1 MAGIWKSHWNLA
13 KKCLNFCKNE
23 KTWIFDIFSWK
34 ITVNRPVF
42 LQFCPPMAYFWWK
55 LDGIAN
61 LYPLAAF
68 CTKKNGFLGPKGEN
82 FEIFKIFD
90 PAHFW
95 GSGGLIMLPQGQ
107 EDVCEQRGPPDD
119 DFEYWTAFVPR
130 RGAEIWAAKVFWRKT
145 KNSRKCI
152 FIIWVQPDVFIF
164 TKMVLRGTNWSHMK
178 TFITVGHFGGIWQE
192 KTHFEPK
199 ISQKYIRKRPK
210 SGKPRQALFRAHFI
224 VQIAIG
230 GS

>member
-1 MAGIWKSHWNLA
+1 
-13 KKCLNFCKNE
+13 
-23 KTWIFDIFSWK
+23 
-34 ITVNRPVF
+34 
-42 LQFCPPMAYFWWK
+42 MAYFWWI
-55 LDGIAN
+55 LDSIAV

-68 CTKKNGFLGPKGEN
+68 CTQKNGFLGSKGEN
-82 FEIFKIFD
+82 FEIFKILD

-95 GSGGLIMLPQGQ
+95 GSGGLIMLPQGL

-119 DFEYWTAFVPR
+119 DFEYWTASVPR

-199 ISQKYIRKRPK
+199 ISQKYNRKRPK
-210 SGKPRQALFRAHFI
+210 PGKPRNWWLS
-224 VQIAIG
+224 VQPICTQKWWLWEIG
-230 GS
+230 WVFWPNCLKMTPELPQNKKKTVVWPSRQSKAQ